1 MFKTKIKPVLQ
12 PKPLLDRLRELP
24 QIYSKDLP
32 ASIRIPA
39 VPGQCNDEVLRPL
52 LDASL
57 DDVAFG
63 IQALEQESSALFRR
77 IQALRD
83 LYTQARKRGALGST
97 SVAQAFADISK
108 KERA

>member
-1 MFKTKIKPVLQ
+1 MFKTKIKPILQ
-12 PKPLLDRLRELP
+12 PKPLLDRLRDLP
-24 QIYSKDLP
+24 QIFSKDLP

-39 VPGQCNDEVLRPL
+39 LPGQCNDEVLRPL

-63 IQALEQESSALFRR
+63 IQALEQESSTLYRR

-83 LYTQARKRGALGST
+83 LYALARKRGALGST
-97 SVAQAFADISK
+97 SVGQAFADIGK
-108 KERA
+108 RERV